1 MSRKQYYIYIM
12 TNPGNTTLYTGVTN
26 DLLRRIQQ
34 HKRKVIKG
42 FTARYNL
49 IKLVYYEL
57 YEDPESAI
65 QREKQIKAGSRIKKV
80 QLIEGMNP
88 KWKDLSAIFE

>member
-1 MSRKQYYIYIM
+1 M